1 MAFHHLR
8 HLRNFA
14 EFSLFALCSRGNS
27 RQFLDCSL
35 TASGVSLGLS
45 RILLRLGQ
53 YISLGLFTAY
63 NLVRCECA
71 ISALL
76 L

>member
-27 RQFLDCSL
+27 RQFLDRFP
-35 TASGVSLGLS
+35 TASGISLGLS

-53 YISLGLFTAY
+53 YISPGLFMVY